1 MKQTLMGNDAIAWG
15 LVHAN
20 VDMVSGY
27 PGTPSSEILATVQKI
42 KQQLNLP
49 IYAEWATNEKVGFE
63 VAYAGAI
70 SGKRTAATM
79 KQVGLNVASDA
90 LMSASYIGNLGGMLL
105 ISADDPGFHSS
116 QTEQDSRV
124 FAKFARIPVLD
135 PATPQDA
142 YDMTRYGVELSERF
156 EVPVMLRPVMRV
168 DHARRIIEMEAQ
180 THFEPKAGQFQRNVA
195 RWAGVPR
202 AGRLRQ
208 GHEVLERIAAIEAYN
223 WEHHLKPRFDA
234 LTGRS
239 KLLILAGGTGYAFV
253 QETLADL
260 KIEADVVQI
269 EMPYPLPR
277 EAIVARFEAYDHV
290 LVVEE
295 PYPLIEEDLAHPK
308 LYGKKSG
315 TMHRIDEMKK
325 EHILIA
331 LQKLGYYTGPNIYE
345 APTIDLGFEVPER
358 PPALCP
364 GCPHRDIY
372 YAIMKVFKKKRSIYP
387 SDIGCYTLALSQG
400 AIDSILC
407 MGASVAMASGF
418 SLANPDKTVVATI
431 GDGTFFHSGIPPLLN
446 AVYQDHRFI
455 LIILD
460 NSTIAMTGRQTTPER
475 YAPSVDIARIVEGMG
490 ITCHEHTYSHEM
502 QENIDFLKKIKTI
515 FESPEHH
522 GPLVV
527 RVRQFCILDT
537 ERRDDWI
544 PNLFAEVDPEKCV
557 ACDHCTTVYKCPPM
571 AYNAEGKI
579 EIDPFLCAGCG
590 GCLDVVCPTDAF
602 QLDQLKSSGGLFEE

>member
-27 PGTPSSEILATVQKI
+27 PGTPSSEILSVVQKI
-42 KQQLNLP
+42 KKQLELP
-49 IYAEWATNEKVGFE
+49 IYAEWGTNEKVGFE

-70 SGKRTAATM
+70 AGKRTCATM

-105 ISADDPGFHSS
+105 IAADDPGFHSS

-142 YDMTRYGVELSERF
+142 YDMVKQGVALSEKF
-156 EVPVMLRPVMRV
+156 EIPVMMRPVMRV
-168 DHARRIIEMEAQ
+168 CHAREIIEMDAE
-180 THFEPKAGQFQRNVA
+180 TNFTPNHGEFKREVS

-202 AGRLRQ
+202 DGRLRQ
-208 GHEVLERIAAIEAYN
+208 GHEVLERIEAIKQYN
-223 WEHHLKPRFDA
+223 WEELLAPEFAKCK
-234 LTGRS
+234 GG
-239 KLLILAGGTGYAFV
+239 KLLILTSGTGYAFAK
-253 QETLADL
+253 ETLDDLNLKADIV
-260 KIEADVVQI
+260 KIK
-269 EMPYPLPR
+269 MPYPLPAEKIR
-277 EAIVARFEAYDHV
+277 AAFATYDKV
-290 LVVEE
+290 LVIEE
-295 PYPLIEEDLAHPK
+295 PYPCVEEQLTDPK
-308 LYGKKSG
+308 LYGKNTG
-315 TMHRIDEMKK
+315 TMHLIDEMKK
-325 EHILIA
+325 EHILKA
-331 LQKLGYYTGPNIYE
+331 FHSMGFYTGTNIYE
-345 APTIDLGFEVPER
+345 VPKLDLGFEVPPR

-372 YAIMKVFKKKRSIYP
+372 YAIMKVFKKKKSIYP

-407 MGASVAMASGF
+407 MGASVSMASGF
-418 SLANPDKTVVATI
+418 ALADPTKTVVATI

-446 AVYQDHRFI
+446 AVYQSHKFI
-455 LIILD
+455 LVILD
-460 NSTIAMTGRQTTPER
+460 NSTIAMTGRQVTPER
-475 YAPSVDIARIVEGMG
+475 FHQSIDIGKIVEGMG
-490 ITCHEHTYSHEM
+490 IACLEHTYSYEM
-502 QENIDFLKKIKTI
+502 QENIDFMKTVKEK
-515 FESPEHH
+515 FESPEQV

-527 RVRQFCILDT
+527 RVKQFCILDN
-537 ERRDDWI
+537 ERKDDWVPGI
-544 PNLFAEVDPEKCV
+544 FAEVDPELCV
-557 ACDHCTTVYKCPPM
+557 ACDQCTTVYKCPPM

-602 QLDQLKSSGGLFEE
+602 IVDKKKTKVES